1 MKSWK
6 RIAKPVTDAAMFV
19 LFLLVMGEA
28 KLPGA
33 AHEWLGIALFALF
46 LFHTALNIRWYR
58 ALFRGCYPAKRVV
71 QTVSISHF

>member
-33 AHEWLGIALFALF
+33 AHEWLCLRCSSF
-46 LFHTALNIRWYR
+46 IRR
-58 ALFRGCYPAKRVV
+58 
-71 QTVSISHF
+71 

>member
-46 LFHTALNIRWYR
+46 LFHAALNIRWYAR
-58 ALFRGCYPAKRVV
+58 SFAGAIRQNGWCRP
-71 QTVSISHF
+71 

>member
-33 AHEWLGIALFALF
+33 AHEWLGIALFVLF
-46 LFHTALNIRWYR
+46 LFIRR
-58 ALFRGCYPAKRVV
+58 
-71 QTVSISHF
+71 